1 LRPIS
6 LAILACLAGAGCKRN
21 APPAPPPLPILGAVT
36 VRDLTS
42 RDDAPVRLDTDAV
55 ARAVRSQLMATGA
68 FAADAADGG
77 APGEDGR
84 GRTRAELQLAVD
96 GAEVGNKGVARARV
110 LVRLDTRPESAPAAV
125 VDALDGAGEQTYAV
139 ATAGK
144 HDGAAKQAT
153 YQKLVERI
161 AGDLVAGFAA
171 RRRLRSGSPD
181 AVHAALTSDGG
192 ELRIEAIR
200 AAGERHL
207 TSEAPRLLALLDDSD
222 EATRDA
228 ALGAL
233 IALGDRRAVTA
244 LARSRSLRDRHE
256 LHKIIEA
263 ISILG
268 GEEADAYLSFLAGSH
283 DDEEIR
289 SEAAAARARM
299 LRRADAGNPP

>member
-1 LRPIS
+1 
-6 LAILACLAGAGCKRN
+6 
-21 APPAPPPLPILGAVT
+21 
-36 VRDLTS
+36 
-42 RDDAPVRLDTDAV
+42 VRLDAEAL
-55 ARAVRSQLMATGA
+55 ARAVRGQLMSTGA
-68 FAADAADGG
+68 FTSDAADAG
-77 APGEDGR
+77 ASEGR
-84 GRTRAELQLAVD
+84 GVTRAEIQLAVD
-96 GAEVGNKGVARARV
+96 GAEVDGKGVARARV
-110 LVRLDTRPESAPAAV
+110 LVRLDTRPQSAPAAIV
-125 VDALDGAGEQTYAV
+125 ESLDGAGEQKYAV
-139 ATAGK
+139 PRK
-144 HDGAAKQAT
+144 DDGVAKQAT

-171 RRRLRSGSPD
+171 RRRLRSGSPEG
-181 AVHAALTSDGG
+181 VHAVLAADGG

-207 TSEAPRLLALLDDSD
+207 TSEAPRLLALLDDAD
-222 EATRDA
+222 EGTRDA

-289 SEAAAARARM
+289 AEAAAARARL

>member
-1 LRPIS
+1 
-6 LAILACLAGAGCKRN
+6 
-21 APPAPPPLPILGAVT
+21 
-36 VRDLTS
+36 
-42 RDDAPVRLDTDAV
+42 VRLDGDAL
-55 ARAVRSQLMATGA
+55 ARVVRSQLMATGA
-68 FAADAADGG
+68 FAADAADAG
-77 APGEDGR
+77 APGGL
-84 GRTRAELQLAVD
+84 TRAELQLAVD
-96 GAEVGNKGVARARV
+96 GAEVGSKGVARARV

-125 VDALDGAGEQTYAV
+125 VEALDGAGEQTYTV
-139 ATAGK
+139 ARK
-144 HDGAAKQAT
+144 DAAATKQAT

-181 AVHAALTSDGG
+181 GVHAALAADGG

-268 GEEADAYLSFLAGSH
+268 GDEADAYLSFLAGSH

-289 SEAAAARARM
+289 SEAAAARARL

>member
-1 LRPIS
+1 M
-6 LAILACLAGAGCKRN
+6 
-21 APPAPPPLPILGAVT
+21 
-36 VRDLTS
+36 
-42 RDDAPVRLDTDAV
+42 RLDADAL

-68 FAADAADGG
+68 FAADPADAG
-77 APGEDGR
+77 APGDQGR

-96 GAEVGNKGVARARV
+96 GAEVGSKGVARARV

-125 VDALDGAGEQTYAV
+125 VEALDGAGEQTYSVAAV
-139 ATAGK
+139 RK
-144 HDGAAKQAT
+144 DDGAAKQAT

-181 AVHAALTSDGG
+181 GIHAALATDGG
-192 ELRIEAIR
+192 ELRVEAIR

-233 IALGDRRAVTA
+233 IALGDRRAVTV

-289 SEAAAARARM
+289 SEAAAARARL
-299 LRRADAGNPP
+299 LRRADAGNRP

>member
-1 LRPIS
+1 LIV
-6 LAILACLAGAGCKRN
+6 AAACLGGLGCKRN
-21 APPAPPPLPILGAVT
+21 AQPAAPPLPILGTVA
-36 VRDLTS
+36 VRDMTS
-42 RDDAPVRLDTDAV
+42 RDDAPVQLDADAL
-55 ARAVRSQLMATGA
+55 ARVVRRQLLATGA
-68 FAADAADGG
+68 FAGDAADAG
-77 APGEDGR
+77 APGGV
-84 GRTRAELQLAVD
+84 TRAEVQLAVD
-96 GAEVGNKGVARARV
+96 GAEVNNKGIARARV
-110 LVRLDTRPESAPAAV
+110 LVRLDTRPESAPAAILE
-125 VDALDGAGEQTYAV
+125 ALDGAGEQTYAV
-139 ATAGK
+139 PGK
-144 HDGAAKQAT
+144 NDGATKQVT

-171 RRRLRSGSPD
+171 RRRLRAGSPEG
-181 AVHAALTSDGG
+181 VHAALAADGG

-207 TSEAPRLLALLDDSD
+207 TSEAPRLLALLEDPD

-233 IALGDRRAVTA
+233 IALGDRRAVTT

-268 GEEADAYLSFLAGSH
+268 GDEADAYLSFLAGSH

-289 SEAAAARARM
+289 GEAAAARARL